1 MVRVTDGDEKMTAKE
16 ILNDIANCAA
26 DIARWCLLCA
36 IDGRISRDRHS
47 DMLSQAKRI
56 VRILEKSQ

>member
-1 MVRVTDGDEKMTAKE
+1 MTAKE

-26 DIARWCLLCA
+26 DITRWCLLCA
-36 IDGRISRDRHS
+36 IDGRISHDRHS